1 MRKMKKIIILLFATF
16 GIVLTAAFIFIFS
29 LAFRDNVRA
38 GNEIRVNIPTGS
50 SIDDITA
57 ILTDAGVLRNEKSF
71 VIVSRLRSSG
81 RSVKPGSYLVEPG
94 MSNYQLF
101 NMLTSGRQSPVRVTF
116 NNIRTLEELAGRVGG
131 QIEADSASLSDF
143 FASEENYLEDGFNR
157 KTVISVFIPDTY
169 QLYWSTDARGFYKR
183 MLREYESFWND
194 KRREE
199 AADLNLTPVEVSVLA
214 SIIDE
219 EVAKEDEKS
228 RIAGVYINRLRKG
241 IPLQADPT
249 VKFAVN
255 DFTLRRVLNEHL
267 RVDSPYN
274 TYMYRGLP
282 PGPVRCPSKSA
293 LEAVLKAEKHDYL
306 YFVAKPDF
314 SGYHHFSRTLAEHN
328 RYATAYRRELN
339 RRRIYE

>member
-1 MRKMKKIIILLFATF
+1 MMKKILILLLATF
-16 GIVLTAAFIFIFS
+16 GIVFIAAFIFIFS
-29 LAFRDNVRA
+29 LALRDNVKA
-38 GNEIRVNIPTGS
+38 GDEVRINIPTGS
-50 SIDDITA
+50 SIDDVAGIMS
-57 ILTDAGVLRNEKSF
+57 DAGVLRNEKSF
-71 VIVSRLRSSG
+71 VITSHLRSSG

-94 MSNYQLF
+94 MSNNQIF
-101 NMLTSGRQSPVRVTF
+101 NMLTAGRQSPVKVTF
-116 NNIRTLEELAGRVGG
+116 NNIRTLDELAGRVGG

-143 FASEENYLEDGFNR
+143 FANEENYLPDGFNR
-157 KTVISVFIPDTY
+157 QTVISVFIPDTY
-169 QLYWSTDARGFYKR
+169 QLYWSTDAKGFYKR
-183 MLREYESFWND
+183 MLREYKSFWND

-219 EVAKEDEKS
+219 EVANEDEKP

-274 TYMYRGLP
+274 TYKYKGLP

-314 SGYHHFSRTLAEHN
+314 SGTHHFSRTLAEHN
-328 RYATAYRRELN
+328 RYAAAYRRELN
-339 RRRIYE
+339 RRKIYE